1 MEILIIII
9 ILVAIWFVFKI
20 VIPSI
25 QITSDSLKDMGEASK
40 YVDSNHP
47 ITKNAVAKARFKFV
61 IKKYQKNGYSEK
73 ESIQLALN
81 EFENNPEEFYK

>member
-25 QITSDSLKDMGEASK
+25 QITSDSLKDMGK
-40 YVDSNHP
+40 PQNM
-47 ITKNAVAKARFKFV
+47 
-61 IKKYQKNGYSEK
+61 
-73 ESIQLALN
+73 
-81 EFENNPEEFYK
+81 